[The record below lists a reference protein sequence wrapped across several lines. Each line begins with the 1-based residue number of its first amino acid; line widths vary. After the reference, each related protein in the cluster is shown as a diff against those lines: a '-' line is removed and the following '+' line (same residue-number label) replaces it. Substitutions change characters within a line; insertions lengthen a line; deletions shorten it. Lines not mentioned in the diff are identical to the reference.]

1 MLLSY
6 KYKRGNMKFIL
17 VIINQIIIFEKI
29 RIIKRLLVLNRQL
42 DELTKYY

>member
-1 MLLSY
+1 
-6 KYKRGNMKFIL
+6 MKFIL